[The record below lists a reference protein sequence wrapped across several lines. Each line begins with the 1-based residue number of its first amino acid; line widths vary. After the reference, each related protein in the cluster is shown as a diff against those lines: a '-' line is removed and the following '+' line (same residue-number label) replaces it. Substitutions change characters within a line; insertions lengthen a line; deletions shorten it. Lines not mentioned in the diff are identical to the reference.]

1 MGAATTSSG
10 EVLVLFGLG
19 VLLFGGWVV
28 GLWVWQNRKTTS
40 TAKAGQTAHN
50 VASGAMPGQLLP
62 ELPAAPAAAPT
73 IAPLPNASKRKQTL
87 LVAKSGMGKTQ
98 ALISIALADLRAGGA
113 VWWLSPDATGYNQH
127 DQPTDIREVAIQI
140 VDDYK
145 DIAATIRAASA
156 LIEQRKPAYKANQ
169 PHGQPV
175 TLLID
180 EWPAIAAFE
189 PELSKDLQTI
199 LFLGRKVDVW
209 LVLAS
214 QSPYVDD
221 LKLGAGLRGAFH
233 TALARGIDQAG
244 QRALGIDSSLDCKAL
259 GLGLWGCVVDGS
271 TSIAAIPMASIQSTD
286 YALPAP
292 TIMLAGGD
300 STADQTML
308 VSLLQ
313 THDLAD
319 SNQLSNDTQ
328 VLAAS
333 DTQSVPV
340 PDKRAISRMS
350 PDQQLDYVISTL
362 AAAGV
367 SANAMKKVLQLQG
380 DNNQRLERIR
390 RVIGDSSQP

>member
-1 MGAATTSSG
+1 MNTSSN

-19 VLLFGGWVV
+19 VLVFGGWIV
-28 GLWVWQNRKTTS
+28 GLWVWQNRKTS
-40 TAKAGQTAHN
+40 TTARAGKAAH
-50 VASGAMPGQLLP
+50 VAAMPGQLLP
-62 ELPAAPAAAPT
+62 ELSQTSTTPPAAAPT
-73 IAPLPNASKRKQTL
+73 IAPLPVPAKRKQTL

-98 ALISIALADLRAGGA
+98 ALISIAMADLRRGCA
-113 VWWLSPDATGYNQH
+113 VWWLSPDATPYNSH
-127 DQPTDIREVAIQI
+127 DQPTNLNGLAVGI

-145 DIAATIRAASA
+145 DIAAHIRAASA
-156 LIEQRKPAYKANQ
+156 LIEQRRPAYKTNQ
-169 PHGQPV
+169 PHGQPI

-189 PELSKDLQTI
+189 PELAKDLQTI

-221 LKLGAGLRGAFH
+221 LKLGSGLRGAFH
-233 TALARGIDQAG
+233 TVLARGVDRAG
-244 QRALGIDSSLDCKAL
+244 QRALGIDASLDCKAL

-271 TSIAAIPMASIQSTD
+271 TSIASVPMASILATD

-292 TIMLAGGD
+292 TLTLVGGN
-300 STADQTML
+300 STADQQTL
-308 VSLLQ
+308 VALLQ
-313 THDLAD
+313 NNDLAD

-328 VLAAS
+328 ELAAS
-333 DTQSVPV
+333 DTESVPV

-350 PDQQLDYVISTL
+350 PDQQLDYAIGAL
-362 AAAGV
+362 DRAGV
-367 SANAMKKVLQLQG
+367 SANAMKKLLQLQG

-390 RVIGDSSQP
+390 RVLGDSSQS